1 MQKTSRIRQLE
12 NRVPVSR
19 LLRDSS
25 AATTVLF
32 AILAP
37 VLIGAMGLA
46 AEASYWRIHQNAM
59 QHASDSAAMAAATN
73 GSTNYAAEAKAVAAK
88 YGFVDGVGNV
98 TVTVT
103 VTPTGCTS
111 SCHYSVTISDGVPA
125 MLSAVVGYHGN
136 TKINGQSVTSIAATA
151 TSTATL
157 RLELLRIGI
166 GYQRRRGHQSQWI
179 AQVQSQLQRNVRHR
193 CDVRWWRSERA
204 VRSCARDQRQLWRH
218 NKIKCAG
225 NQRSVFRTSRQYTCG
240 HLYFVSARAR
250 EKK

>member
-1 MQKTSRIRQLE
+1 MADSSKRDAACVRLGRNGCRHQRKHELRSRSEGSRREVWVRGRSRKRHRDRYRHPHGMHFQLPLFRDNFGRRAGDAVGCSRIPRQHQDQWSIGYIHRGDG
-12 NRVPVSR
+12 NF
-19 LLRDSS
+19 DSD
-25 AATTVLF
+25 A
-32 AILAP
+32 
-37 VLIGAMGLA
+37 
-46 AEASYWRIHQNAM
+46 
-59 QHASDSAAMAAATN
+59 
-73 GSTNYAAEAKAVAAK
+73 
-88 YGFVDGVGNV
+88 
-98 TVTVT
+98 
-103 VTPTGCTS
+103 
-111 SCHYSVTISDGVPA
+111 
-125 MLSAVVGYHGN
+125 
-136 TKINGQSVTSIAATA
+136 
-151 TSTATL
+151 